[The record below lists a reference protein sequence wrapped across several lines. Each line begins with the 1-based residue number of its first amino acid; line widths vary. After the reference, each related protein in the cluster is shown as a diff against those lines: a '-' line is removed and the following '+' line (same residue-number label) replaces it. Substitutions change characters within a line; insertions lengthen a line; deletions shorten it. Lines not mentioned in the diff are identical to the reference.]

1 MRPVNHT
8 LFPTPTRGDGREA
21 ATGAEDAACHDAAM
35 LRRPL
40 RHLIAGLLAALALAM
55 PAGKAWL
62 SFDGPYLEALPAY
75 PYCAAAAAA
84 LAEDRVLEALELAE
98 AGACEEVRTAA
109 EDRWRAP
116 LATAERCLAG
126 VWTGVGDDAAGVACA
141 IASDLV
147 VFGDVRDL
155 TRQGVAWGRG
165 EATDPLLIGLSTA
178 GLVLTFAPQVDVGTA
193 LLKAARRA
201 GRLTRGLADEVLA
214 LIGRGAWRAVGD
226 LSTDAARVANRLG
239 VAGGTRALAYADDAA
254 ELASLARFVEAAPS
268 PLLALRWGGKQALR
282 LGDDDVLYR
291 AALVRGPEG
300 LRLAAERGGRALL
313 ARQPLLVAAAK
324 SVVKHPDELAQLLA
338 RVAAW
343 LLRWATWPWVLAV
356 SGVAGLLALAVRPR
370 RRRGRRP
377 SGSPSARSTT

>member
-1 MRPVNHT
+1 
-8 LFPTPTRGDGREA
+8 
-21 ATGAEDAACHDAAM
+21 M

-40 RHLIAGLLAALALAM
+40 RHLTAGVLLALALAM
-55 PAGKAWL
+55 LAGKAWL
-62 SFDGPYLEALPAY
+62 ALDGPYLEALPAY
-75 PYCAAAAAA
+75 PYCAEASVA
-84 LAEDRVLEALELAE
+84 LTEDRVLEALELAE
-98 AGACEEVRTAA
+98 AGGCEEVRSAA
-109 EDRWRAP
+109 EARWDAP
-116 LATAERCLAG
+116 LATAERCLTG

-214 LIGRGAWRAVGD
+214 LVRRGAWRAIGD
-226 LSTDAARVANRLG
+226 LSTDAARVSTRLG
-239 VAGGTRALAYADDAA
+239 VAGGTRALAYADDAT
-254 ELASLARFVEAAPS
+254 ELASLARFAEVAPA
-268 PLLALRWGGKQALR
+268 PLVALRWGGKQAVR
-282 LGDDDVLYR
+282 LADDDALYR

-300 LRLAAERGGRALL
+300 VRLAAERGGRALL
-313 ARQPLLVAAAK
+313 ARQPLLVVAAK

-338 RVAAW
+338 RVASW
-343 LLRWATWPWVLAV
+343 LLRWATWPWVLTA
-356 SGVAGLLALAVRPR
+356 SGIAALLAVAVRPR
-370 RRRGRRP
+370 RRRVRRP
-377 SGSPSARSTT
+377 GRAAASARSRRTT